1 MENKKKLEDLHQ
13 QSLEHVNDYIN
24 AKEKLPEESK
34 EKISNAKKEWH
45 DAWLKLQEVMLELE
59 QFEI

>member
-13 QSLEHVNDYIN
+13 QSLEHINDYIT
-24 AKEKLPEESK
+24 AKEKLPEEHI

-45 DAWLKLQEVMLELE
+45 DAWLKLQQVMLELE